1 MAKITSVA
9 AADDETLHEA
19 LSLESNVR
27 QPWPREE
34 ERQVERDES
43 IASVCDMAANTK
55 KNQVQNVCQVRRK
68 QCGS

>member
-9 AADDETLHEA
+9 AADDEMLHDA
-19 LSLESNVR
+19 LPLESNVW

-43 IASVCDMAANTK
+43 IASVCDMAANTTE
-55 KNQVQNVCQVRRK
+55 NQV
-68 QCGS
+68 